1 MLANDALINRIFT
14 SNTQVEAIPVNG
26 LGNVGVFMVFTSVT
40 GANFTYEA
48 SLNGT
53 NWFAISG
60 LRTNNAAL
68 ESASGALSATPAYGW
83 QFDVTCFN
91 WFRVRAT
98 AGTFTGNVLC
108 SFAPGE
114 SIKPLVQVV
123 GPNGTQPVSGT
134 IAAAGVTARDNAT
147 PGNPLYIAT
156 GRSANLAGVS
166 SGRNVDLWA
175 NLEGKLVTKNFAP
188 AELDWQYRAAADAT
202 PITNTSLVAIVAA
215 VATYRNYLTALQAIN
230 TNAVATELVIQDATA
245 TPAVMFRTFLPA
257 NMTAPVSFVFPTPLR
272 AGSGT
277 ASAINAR
284 CVTTG
289 ASVYLSAQGFAGL

>member
-1 MLANDALINRIFT
+1 MLEDDKLITRIF
-14 SNTQVEAIPVNG
+14 SNAAQIEAIPVNG
-26 LGNVGVFMVFTSVT
+26 LGNVGVFMVFAGVT

-48 SLNGT
+48 SLDGT

-68 ESASGALSATPAYGW
+68 ESTSGALSAAPAYGW

-98 AGTFTGNVLC
+98 AGTFGTVTC
-108 SFAPGE
+108 QFAPGHN
-114 SIKPLVQVV
+114 SRIVSLV
-123 GPNGTQPVSGT
+123 NGLSGVQPVSGP
-134 IAAAGVTARDNAT
+134 AARDSAA

-156 GRSANLAGVS
+156 GRSANLAGVTA
-166 SGRNVDLWA
+166 GRNVDLWA
-175 NLEGKLVTKNFAP
+175 DLQGKLVTKNFAP
-188 AELDWQYRAAADAT
+188 AELDWRYNAATDSA
-202 PITNTSLVAIVAA
+202 PITTTALVALVTAA
-215 VATYRNYLTALQAIN
+215 ATYRNYLTALQAIN

-245 TPAVMFRTFLPA
+245 TPAVLFRTFLPA
-257 NMTAPVSFVFPTPLR
+257 NMIVPASFVFPTPLR

-284 CVTTG
+284 LVTTG
-289 ASVYLSAQGFAGL
+289 ASVRLTAQGFAGL

>member
-1 MLANDALINRIFT
+1 MLEDDKLITRIF
-14 SNTQVEAIPVNG
+14 SNATQIEAIPVNG
-26 LGNVGVFMVFTSVT
+26 LGNVGVFMVLAGVT

-48 SLNGT
+48 SLDGT

-68 ESASGALSATPAYGW
+68 EAASGALSATPAYGW

-98 AGTFTGNVLC
+98 AGTFGTVTC
-108 SFAPGE
+108 QFAPGRNPKIV
-114 SIKPLVQVV
+114 SLV
-123 GPNGTQPVSGT
+123 NGISGVQPVSGT
-134 IAAAGVTARDNAT
+134 VNAAGPAARDSAT

-156 GRSANLAGVS
+156 GRSANLAGVT

-175 NLEGKLVTKNFAP
+175 NLEGKLIIKDFAP
-188 AELDWQYRAAADAT
+188 AELDWQYRAAADST
-202 PITNTSLVAIVAA
+202 PINNTTLVALVAA
-215 VATYRNYLTALQAIN
+215 VATFRNYLTALQAIN
-230 TNAVATELVIQDATA
+230 TNAVATELVIQDSTA
-245 TPAVMFRTFLPA
+245 TPAVLFRTFLPA
-257 NMTAPVSFVFPTPLR
+257 NMTTPAGFIFPTPLR

-284 CVTTG
+284 LVTTG
-289 ASVYLSAQGFAGL
+289 ASVHLSAQGFAGL

>member
-1 MLANDALINRIFT
+1 MLADDKLITRIF
-14 SNTQVEAIPVNG
+14 SNATQIEAIPVNG
-26 LGNVGVFMVFTSVT
+26 LGNVGVFMVFAGVT

-68 ESASGALSATPAYGW
+68 EAASGALSATPAYGW

-98 AGTFTGNVLC
+98 AGTFGTVTC
-108 SFAPGE
+108 QFAPG
-114 SIKPLVQVV
+114 SSPKIVSLV
-123 GPNGTQPVSGT
+123 NGISGVQPVSGT
-134 IAAAGVTARDNAT
+134 VNAAGPAARDSIT

-156 GRSANLAGVS
+156 GRSANIAGVTA
-166 SGRNVDLWA
+166 GRNVELWA
-175 NLEGKLVTKNFAP
+175 NLEGKLVNKAFAP

-202 PITNTSLVAIVAA
+202 PITTTALVPLIAA
-215 VATYRNYLTALQAIN
+215 VATFRNYLTALQAIN

-245 TPAVMFRTFLPA
+245 TPAVLFRTFLPA
-257 NMTAPVSFVFPTPLR
+257 NMTVPASFVFPTPLR
-272 AGSGT
+272 TGSGT

-284 CVTTG
+284 LVTTG